1 MNCISSKSVVSGSA
15 AVWLLGIGAAALIG
29 PAHADPT
36 PLPYRPEAPFLPIL
50 NLFGS
55 PQRGLILSAEEAL
68 TGRPAPITIGNTTF
82 VPSFRKGAQDYGG
95 YTRVS
100 GDLQV
105 IRGDLYLGTE
115 AVGQSLQQLRNNDT
129 LQQQQLQQ
137 QGSSIET
144 LRGESA
150 TNAETSRTLGTNLN
164 QLGQGLDQVRSDQ
177 ATQQQQLQQHAEG
190 IQSSNATAVRMDQNM
205 ATMSTAVNAL
215 TQASTSQAATLQN
228 HAAAID
234 GLATEVGQSKQAIN
248 TLDRNL
254 TRLGA
259 GVSGATALAAALGS
273 IPAESQDSPIACGL
287 GTGGYSSR
295 YALAMGCAVRISS
308 ALSLNAGGSYLFGG
322 ATDYGSGV
330 LANVAGRFGVV
341 YRFGS
346 STGNKAMAMGAHQRI
361 NEQLQVQLQQAE
373 HRQAEMAE
381 ELKSLQRRLNS
392 LETMARRP

>member
-1 MNCISSKSVVSGSA
+1 
-15 AVWLLGIGAAALIG
+15 
-29 PAHADPT
+29 
-36 PLPYRPEAPFLPIL
+36 
-50 NLFGS
+50 
-55 PQRGLILSAEEAL
+55 
-68 TGRPAPITIGNTTF
+68 
-82 VPSFRKGAQDYGG
+82 
-95 YTRVS
+95 
-100 GDLQV
+100 
-105 IRGDLYLGTE
+105 
-115 AVGQSLQQLRNNDT
+115 
-129 LQQQQLQQ
+129 
-137 QGSSIET
+137 
-144 LRGESA
+144 
-150 TNAETSRTLGTNLN
+150 
-164 QLGQGLDQVRSDQ
+164 
-177 ATQQQQLQQHAEG
+177 
-190 IQSSNATAVRMDQNM
+190 M